1 MLAFAL
7 DLDALAWVCRRQA
20 VRLLVVFGSAVH
32 GLRRPE
38 SDLDLAVWLEAV
50 TIPLQALTGLDMA
63 LRPLFP
69 GERLDVA
76 LLNRASS
83 LLQFQV
89 AQYGSA
95 LFEATPGVFQAFQV
109 LASKRHADTA
119 HLRQWDRVC
128 VDRFLR
134 RQDRKSVV

>member
-1 MLAFAL
+1 MP
-7 DLDALAWVCRRQA
+7 
-20 VRLLVVFGSAVH
+20 S
-32 GLRRPE
+32 
-38 SDLDLAVWLEAV
+38 
-50 TIPLQALTGLDMA
+50 QALTGLEAA

-76 LLNRASS
+76 LLNRASP

-89 AQYGSA
+89 AQYGSP

-109 LASKRHADTA
+109 LASQRHADA
-119 HLRQWDRVC
+119 AYLRQWDRVC

-134 RQDRKSVV
+134 RQALMVDYELVNRKLSQIVRLSQNRRLSMFNGAKRLCCFQ